1 MNKFRHFR
9 RFNHRPHTRRK
20 GSEALRGSKL
30 SSSRC
35 AAAAKSVHIL
45 FRQLVTVRSSMVQSL
60 RRRHVRGACR
70 SRTQLTAPPPQLG
83 TLAAKVKPRS
93 GSSNFH
99 VRAESSRSRASFAN
113 TSQSARRA
121 TLTHKRVEPVAL
133 TKVERVSRAC
143 AKAGFRAAWFPHNRH
158 ASHLQIHICIVVHW
172 HVAYICA
179 RVLRAH
185 VHA

>member
-1 MNKFRHFR
+1 MSGL
-9 RFNHRPHTRRK
+9 TRRK

-35 AAAAKSVHIL
+35 GSRKCAYS
-45 FRQLVTVRSSMVQSL
+45 FQTTGDSSEFNGVQSL

-93 GSSNFH
+93 GSSYFH

-113 TSQSARRA
+113 TSQSERRA

-143 AKAGFRAAWFPHNRH
+143 AKAGFRAAWFPHHRH

-179 RVLRAH
+179 RVLRAR